1 VRRPGLYLL
10 VMRGMCRKVGQ
21 TSVVGMANNGGD
33 GADALVILGIT
44 GDLARKM
51 TFRAL
56 YRLEERKLL
65 DCPVI
70 GAASDEIT
78 AEQLAERARAAI
90 LSAGGG
96 FDDAVFG
103 RLASRMSYIS
113 GDVTDAALYGKLAAA
128 IGSRQTPVY
137 YLEVPPSL
145 FGPIVEQ
152 LAAAKLLRDGRVA
165 VEKPFGSDLH
175 SARELNRRLHR
186 ALREDQILRVDH
198 FLGKEPVIG
207 MEYLRFANFALAELW
222 DRKSI
227 SCMQITMAE
236 DFGVEGR
243 GRFYDAVGALRD
255 VVQNHLLQVLALIAM
270 DPPAGGS
277 ADDLQD
283 KKAEVFRAMPA
294 ADPRHYVR
302 GQYEGYA
309 ETPGVAPDSATET
322 FVALRL
328 EIDNWRWAEVPVFL
342 RAGKAMPHRA
352 TEVRL
357 LLRRTPRLAFLPTSG
372 RADSNQIV
380 LRIDPSPGMRLHL
393 AALARESW
401 RAVHLDSSFVRDL
414 GEPMEPYERL
424 LHAAIT
430 GDYQLFA
437 RQDSVEETWRIVQ
450 PLLDD
455 PPEVRSYQ
463 RLSWGPAAAD
473 SLIRGH
479 PRWQEPWL
487 AQD

>member
-1 VRRPGLYLL
+1 
-10 VMRGMCRKVGQ
+10 M
-21 TSVVGMANNGGD
+21 
-33 GADALVILGIT
+33 VIFGIT

-51 TFRAL
+51 TFRSL
-56 YRLEERKLL
+56 YRLEASRQLNCPIIGVAMDEWSDDQLRDAARKAIT
-65 DCPVI
+65 DCGEAVHDGI
-70 GAASDEIT
+70 
-78 AEQLAERARAAI
+78 
-90 LSAGGG
+90 
-96 FDDAVFG
+96 FD
-103 RLASRMSYIS
+103 RLAHRMSYLS
-113 GDVTDAALYGKLAAA
+113 GNFTDLGLYHTLADRLK
-128 IGSRQTPVY
+128 GVEHPLF
-137 YLEVPPSL
+137 YLEIPPSL
-145 FGPIVEQ
+145 FAPVVQALGHVQ
-152 LAAAKLLRDGRVA
+152 LNQGATVM
-165 VEKPFGSDLH
+165 VEKPFGHDFA
-175 SARELNRRLHR
+175 SARALNDELHKVL
-186 ALREDQILRVDH
+186 AEDQILRIDH
-198 FLGKEPVIG
+198 FLGKQPVLDIHF
-207 MEYLRFANFALAELW
+207 LRFANALLEPVWNRDHVA
-222 DRKSI
+222 SV
-227 SCMQITMAE
+227 QVTMAE
-236 DFGVEGR
+236 NFGVEDR
-243 GRFYDAVGALRD
+243 GSFYDKVGALRD

-270 DPPAGGS
+270 DPPAGRS

-309 ETPGVAPDSATET
+309 ETPGVAPESATET

-357 LLRRTPRLAFLPTSG
+357 LLRRTPPLAFLPMSG
-372 RADSNQIV
+372 RADPNQIV

-393 AALARESW
+393 AALAGETW
-401 RAVHLDSSFVRDL
+401 RTVHLDSSFVRDL
-414 GEPMEPYERL
+414 GEPTEPYERL

-430 GDYQLFA
+430 GDHQLFA

-473 SLIRGH
+473 SIVRGH
-479 PRWQEPWL
+479 PHWQEPWL
-487 AQD
+487 ADD

>member
-1 VRRPGLYLL
+1 
-10 VMRGMCRKVGQ
+10 MRGMCRKVGQ
-21 TSVVGMANNGGD
+21 TTVVGMANNGGD
-33 GADALVILGIT
+33 GADALVIFGIT

-65 DCPVI
+65 DCPVMET
-70 GAASDEIT
+70 ASDEIT
-78 AEQLAERARAAI
+78 ADQLAERARAAI
-90 LSAGGG
+90 LSAGEG
-96 FDDAVFG
+96 FDDTVFG

-113 GDVTDAALYGKLAAA
+113 GDVTDAALYGKLTTA
-128 IGSRQTPVY
+128 IGAAQTPVY

-145 FGPIVEQ
+145 FWPIVEQ
-152 LAAAKLLRDGRVA
+152 LAAEELLRDGRVA

-186 ALREDQILRVDH
+186 GLREDQILRVDH
-198 FLGKEPVIG
+198 FPG

-294 ADPRHYVR
+294 ADPRHVR

-352 TEVRL
+352 TEIRL

-414 GEPMEPYERL
+414 GEPMAPYERL

-430 GDYQLFA
+430 GDHQPFA

-463 RLSWGPAAAD
+463 RLSRGPAAAD

-487 AQD
+487 AHD